1 MKPALQQFFDDYGK
15 KKGVELLNL
24 FFKDM
29 EDESKKRTYAAII
42 KLSEVDKFQ
51 LNSERYL
58 RGVKLFGKSHNY
70 FPIKNS
76 RSGIYK
82 NYYKNETN

>member
-15 KKGVELLNL
+15 KKGVDLLNL
-24 FFKDM
+24 FFKEM
-29 EDESKKRTYAAII
+29 EDEDKKRTYASII
-42 KLSEVDKFQ
+42 KLSNGDKFQ

-58 RGVKLFGKSHNY
+58 RAIKLFGKSHNY

-82 NYYKNETN
+82 NYIERKK

>member
-42 KLSEVDKFQ
+42 KLSEGDKFQ
-51 LNSERYL
+51 LNSER
-58 RGVKLFGKSHNY
+58 
-70 FPIKNS
+70 
-76 RSGIYK
+76 
-82 NYYKNETN
+82 

>member
-1 MKPALQQFFDDYGK
+1 
-15 KKGVELLNL
+15 
-24 FFKDM
+24 M
-29 EDESKKRTYAAII
+29 EDEDKKRTYVSII
-42 KLSEVDKFQ
+42 KLSNEDKFQ

-82 NYYKNETN
+82 NYKESEK